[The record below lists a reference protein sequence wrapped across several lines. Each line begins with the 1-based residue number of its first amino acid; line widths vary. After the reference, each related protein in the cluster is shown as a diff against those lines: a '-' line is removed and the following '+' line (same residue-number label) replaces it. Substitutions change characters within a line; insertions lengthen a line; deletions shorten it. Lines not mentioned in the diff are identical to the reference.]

1 MGLIRAALRR
11 PITVLVL
18 VVALALSSVLA
29 IMRTRVDIFPNLDL
43 PVIYVA
49 QPYGGM
55 SPQQMEGFISYYYE
69 YHFLYINGIESVE
82 AKSIQGTALL
92 RLTFHPG
99 TNMSEALAQTI
110 SYVNRAHAFMPP
122 GTVSPFVIRYDAG
135 TLPVGYMVFS
145 SPSRTL
151 AELQDLALNR
161 VRPVFATLPG
171 VSSPPPF
178 GGNQRTIVINVDPQ
192 KLQAYGLSPE
202 KVVQALT
209 SGNSIQPAG
218 NADIG
223 TTHTLVTTDSTV
235 TQITDLLDIPLK
247 LGSGASVYMRDIG
260 SVADSSDLLAGY
272 ALLNGKRTIYIPV
285 TKRPDAS
292 TLTVVKE
299 VRENLS
305 RFQSLVP
312 EDIKITYEFDQSQ
325 YVRNALMSVLR
336 EGIIGALLTGLTLLL
351 FLRDWRSSLIVVITI
366 PFALLTAVVLLKLA
380 DQTIN
385 IMTLGGLALSVG
397 VLVDEGTV
405 LLENIHVHLD
415 NGENTARAVHVA
427 SREVA
432 VPRLLAMLC
441 VMAVFIP
448 SFFMTGP
455 AQSLFLPLSLAVG
468 FAMGAS
474 YLLSSSLVPVLANW
488 MLKPKSS
495 ERRENAHQEGS
506 FDRFRHGFDRALE
519 RAMSFPAILLSAYG
533 IVALLVL
540 LFITPHIAEEIFP
553 SAAST
558 QFRLRID
565 APDGTRVAVTEDL
578 VKRVLASIHD
588 VAGDK
593 NLDLSLGYVGTQGSS
608 YPINAVFL
616 WTSGPQQAIINVGL
630 RQDSALKLADL
641 EEQLR
646 SKLPQQFPGVHFS
659 FDPGDLISQILSFGS
674 SSVAEVTVAGPQY
687 ADVASYAE
695 RVRQKLAAVPEL
707 RDLEY
712 EEPLHYPTVDIHVNR
727 AMAGQLGTTADAVG
741 SAVVSATASSRF
753 VAPSYWR
760 DPKSGVSYQVQVQ
773 VPQPK
778 MTSIADIGNIPV
790 DSSTGARPLVNQLAY
805 LRSSTVPGE
814 LDRQNGQW
822 MLALSANLGVRDL
835 RLANKAIEKALADA
849 GAPPRGVKTAIR
861 GQVSAMQ
868 QIFGELAI
876 GLAAAIGV
884 ILLLLTANFQS
895 LKLAL
900 VVLSTAPAVLAGSV
914 LMLLVTGTTLNLE
927 SFMGTIMA
935 IGVAVANAILLVS
948 FAEQNRLKGASAPDA
963 ARAAAAE
970 RLRPVLM
977 TSLAMIAGMIPM
989 AIAFGQGSEE
999 TAPLG
1004 RAVIGGLFVATLAT
1018 LFLLP
1023 TVFGLVQ
1030 RNASTRSRSLDPE
1043 DPDSQWFEHRSEV
1056 AR

>member
-1 MGLIRAALRR
+1 
-11 PITVLVL
+11 
-18 VVALALSSVLA
+18 
-29 IMRTRVDIFPNLDL
+29 
-43 PVIYVA
+43 
-49 QPYGGM
+49 
-55 SPQQMEGFISYYYE
+55 
-69 YHFLYINGIESVE
+69 
-82 AKSIQGTALL
+82 
-92 RLTFHPG
+92 
-99 TNMSEALAQTI
+99 
-110 SYVNRAHAFMPP
+110 
-122 GTVSPFVIRYDAG
+122 
-135 TLPVGYMVFS
+135 
-145 SPSRTL
+145 
-151 AELQDLALNR
+151 
-161 VRPVFATLPG
+161 

-192 KLQAYGLSPE
+192 KMQAYGLSPE
-202 KVVQALT
+202 KIVQALT

-223 TTHTLVTTDSTV
+223 TAHTLVTTDSTV
-235 TQITDLLDIPLK
+235 TQINDLLGVPLR
-247 LGSGASVYMRDIG
+247 LGSGASVYIRDVG
-260 SVADSSDLLAGY
+260 SVSDSSDLLAGY

-292 TLTVVKE
+292 TLTVVQE
-299 VRENLS
+299 VRQNLS

-380 DQTIN
+380 GQTIN

-415 NGENTARAVHVA
+415 NGENAARAVFLA

-488 MLKPKSS
+488 MLKPKPLQQD
-495 ERRENAHQEGS
+495 ENAHTEGS
-506 FDRFRHGFDRALE
+506 FDRFRRRFEHALE
-519 RAMSFPAILLSAYG
+519 RAMSIPAMLLSAYG
-533 IVALLVL
+533 ILALLVL
-540 LFITPHIAEEIFP
+540 LFVVPRIAEEIFP
-553 SAAST
+553 AAAST
-558 QFRLRID
+558 QVRLRID
-565 APDGTRVAVTEDL
+565 APDGTRVAVTEDI
-578 VKRVLASIHD
+578 VKRVLASIRD

-630 RQDSALKLADL
+630 KQDSSLKLADL

-646 SKLPQQFPGVHFS
+646 KKLPQQFPDVHFS
-659 FDPGDLISQILSFGS
+659 FDPGDLVSQTLSFGS
-674 SSVAEVTVAGPQY
+674 SSLAEVTITGPQY

-695 RVRQKLAAVPEL
+695 RVRQKLAAIPQL

-712 EEPLHYPTVDIHVNR
+712 EEPQHYPTVDIHVNR

-778 MTSIADIGNIPV
+778 MTSLGDIGNIPV
-790 DSSTGARPLVNQLAY
+790 GSTTGAQPLVNQLAD

-822 MLALSANLGVRDL
+822 MLALSANLAGRDL
-835 RLANKAIEKALADA
+835 RLANKSIEKALADA
-849 GAPPRGVKTAIR
+849 GAPPRGVKTEIR
-861 GQVSAMQ
+861 GQVSALQ

-876 GLAAAIGV
+876 GLVAAIGV

-914 LMLLVTGTTLNLE
+914 LMLLITGTTLNLE

-948 FAEQNRLKGASAPDA
+948 FAELNRLKGAAAPDA

-989 AIAFGQGSEE
+989 ALAFGQGSEE

-1004 RAVIGGLFVATLAT
+1004 RAVIGGLFAATLAT

-1023 TVFGLVQ
+1023 MIFGLAQ
-1030 RNASTRSRSLDPE
+1030 RNASTGSRSLDPE
-1043 DPDSQWFEHRSEV
+1043 DPASKWFEQPSE
-1056 AR
+1056 ATR